1 VVERDGSS
9 RYLTQVRQAGVPV
22 IIADATLPQTLDAVN
37 LGGAAAVAVLTSDD
51 LANLETG
58 LAVRDQLGPRWAEV
72 PVVLRL
78 FDRQLART
86 VQRNFGFGNV
96 QSTSDL
102 AAPWFVGAVL
112 GLDVEGTFYV
122 GRRAMLVGQL
132 SVAPGGGLD
141 GLAMSELS
149 ARTRVV
155 AIARADRG
163 GGLEHAPRRD
173 TKLRAGD
180 RAWLIGPYEELLI
193 VLRRDTLS
201 PSTVLDAG

>member
-1 VVERDGSS
+1 
-9 RYLTQVRQAGVPV
+9 V

-37 LGGAAAVAVLTSDD
+37 LDGAAAVAVLTSDD

-58 LAVRDQLGPRWAEV
+58 LAVRDHLGARSPEL

-78 FDRQLART
+78 FDRRLAES
-86 VQRNFGFGNV
+86 VKRNFGFGNV

-112 GLDVEGTFYV
+112 GLSIEGTFYV
-122 GRRAMLVGQL
+122 GRRAMLVGRL
-132 SVAPGGGLD
+132 EVAPGGGLD

-155 AIARADRG
+155 AISRAGRPG
-163 GGLEHAPRRD
+163 ELEHGPRRD
-173 TKLRAGD
+173 TRLRGGD
-180 RAWLIGPYEELLI
+180 RAYLIGPYEELLV
-193 VLRRDTLS
+193 VLRRDTAS
-201 PSTVLDAG
+201 SR